1 MGSGGKSRQASPATE
16 ESRRELLST
25 DNNMACF
32 SLVLIATHANIKEVG
47 SDYLVAMP
55 WARIDCVHKVAIDFD
70 ATTQIR
76 AKAVPASRPSQRYIR
91 IAIPCAD
98 TQATVL
104 ISAFKQQGSY
114 LV

>member
-55 WARIDCVHKVAIDFD
+55 WDSIDWVLKVAIDFD
-70 ATTQIR
+70 ATTQIG
-76 AKAVPASRPSQRYIR
+76 ATTDPASRTTLS
-91 IAIPCAD
+91 
-98 TQATVL
+98 TQSKIGRAHV
-104 ISAFKQQGSY
+104 
-114 LV
+114 